1 MTAGKRLFDIL
12 LASVLLTLTSPLMLV
27 AALVIYLRNPGPIFF
42 RSRRLG
48 LRGRIFT
55 MFKFRTMYQNTSL
68 HIISNRKDGQVF
80 PGARW
85 LRHFKIDELPQL
97 LNVLRGDMSIVG
109 PRPRISEIKNRCDMS
124 LYRKSL
130 EVRPGLTSPGT
141 LFYLSQGED
150 LLNQGDPE
158 DAEKTYL
165 EKILPRQLEIDI
177 AYLQEAS
184 LWKDL
189 WIIVR
194 TVGMILGIRHLKF
207 DSETTQL

>member
-1 MTAGKRLFDIL
+1 M
-12 LASVLLTLTSPLMLV
+12 ASALLTLTSPLMLV
-27 AALVIYLRNPGPIFF
+27 AVLVIHLRNPGPIFF

-68 HIISNRKDGQVF
+68 YIISSRRDGQVF

-109 PRPRISEIKNRCDMS
+109 PRPRILEIQNRCDMS
-124 LYRKSL
+124 VYRKSL

-141 LFYLSQGED
+141 LFYLSHGEA
-150 LLNQGDPE
+150 LINQSDPK
-158 DAEKTYL
+158 DAEKIYL

-177 AYLQEAS
+177 AYIEEAS
-184 LWKDL
+184 LWKDM
-189 WIIVR
+189 WIIMR
-194 TVGMILGIRHLKF
+194 TVGMILGVRRPKF
-207 DSETTQL
+207 HSETTQL